1 MVRITKGSDAKG
13 TKRKFT
19 EAEAAVEKCNK
30 LAQLIADAAKSA
42 DVPADVIEMLVQVL
56 PHSLGQS
63 QEQRH
68 RFQEQA
74 IDAVDR
80 VLQQIDTH
88 HKNRIE
94 MAKNTL
100 TEAREKAA
108 PSEKAV
114 TDTEQ
119 KLREDTEGVQSETK
133 ELAKSALAF
142 RTARS
147 AVEEAKKLQES
158 GDEDYKAAA
167 GKKQKLQALSD
178 KYITPLKSGSVSEAD
193 QLESKVKT
201 LQSELTNL
209 GGVDEAMLLVLGSS
223 FMKKP
228 EARGGFDTMAIE
240 QLEKQMGLHMQPVDE
255 TLQAGEEGKQQRAIA
270 VQLAQ
275 KGLEEALAA
284 QKLRADVFESA
295 WKAQK
300 DDEKALE
307 AAKQALKDLAAQ
319 AKSSDRTLYQA
330 EADNEVFQEFART
343 PFEELKARTTPEPV
357 PEPVPEPAADATT
370 AEPHQSEAV
379 DTGLTLPEAITA

>member
-1 MVRITKGSDAKG
+1 
-13 TKRKFT
+13 
-19 EAEAAVEKCNK
+19 
-30 LAQLIADAAKSA
+30 
-42 DVPADVIEMLVQVL
+42 MLVQVL
-56 PHSLGQS
+56 PHSLGQP

-88 HKNRIE
+88 HKSRIE
-94 MAKNTL
+94 MAKNKL

-108 PSEKAV
+108 PSENAV

-158 GDEDYKAAA
+158 GDEHYKAAA
-167 GKKQKLQALSD
+167 GKKQKLQALID
-178 KYITPLKSGSVSEAD
+178 EYITPLKAGSVSEAD

-319 AKSSDRTLYQA
+319 ARSSDKTLYQA
-330 EADNEVFQEFART
+330 EADNEVFQEFARA

-357 PEPVPEPAADATT
+357 SEPAADATT

-379 DTGLTLPEAITA
+379 DTGLTLPEAVT